1 MSLSGDKR
9 YSRVQA
15 RMLGTSDYI
24 LFNLKYFL
32 IYYDLRRY
40 IAPLPYNAC
49 PHAFISDE
57 KEAQAR
63 VYSSTF

>member
-1 MSLSGDKR
+1 MILSGDKR

-40 IAPLPYNAC
+40 IAPLP
-49 PHAFISDE
+49 
-57 KEAQAR
+57 
-63 VYSSTF
+63 